1 MENQEINN
9 RLKNIET
16 MLLGQKRV
24 LSFSEGCRFIGM
36 SESYAYKLTAKRA
49 IPHSK
54 PDGKKIF
61 FDREELEAWL
71 LRNPV
76 KTKNQLISE
85 VKTVGKKA

>member
-1 MENQEINN
+1 MENQEIDN

-36 SESYAYKLTAKRA
+36 SESYAYKLTSARL

-76 KTKNQLISE
+76 KTKNQLLDDI
-85 VKTVGKKA
+85 KAVGKKA

>member
-76 KTKNQLISE
+76 KTKAVLI
-85 VKTVGKKA
+85 KQAR